1 MKSVMSHNFAGA
13 PQAKHSRST
22 FDRSHGYKSTF
33 DAGDL
38 IPFYFDEALPGDTI
52 SLKVSAFARLATMIY
67 APMDNMVMD
76 VHFFA
81 CPNRLLQTN
90 WVKLQGERDDPSD
103 SIDFTVAQ
111 QTPPTAGYAE
121 LSLAD
126 YFGIPTKIGS
136 GNTPTPNALHFRMY
150 NKTWNQWY
158 RDENLQD
165 SVVVDVDDG
174 PDTDTDYVLLKRG
187 KRHDYFTS
195 CLPWAQK
202 GTAIN
207 LPLGEKAWVKGIASE
222 GQGFSNYVSTVYEA
236 GETSSSNW
244 TGDELKL
251 NNSGSNEWFVQEDPD
266 NAGYPN
272 IYADLSGA
280 TGATI
285 NQWREALQQ
294 QACLEIDARGGT
306 RYPEAIQA
314 HFGVTN
320 PDSRMQYVEYLG
332 GGSSDVNIHPVA
344 QTGESGTT
352 DQGNISAYGTI
363 SMNGVGFTKSFTEHC
378 CLLGLV
384 SVRAD
389 LTYQQGLDR
398 MWSRQTRYD
407 YYMPVFAK
415 LGEQAVLN
423 KEIYCD
429 GTTSEDDLVFGY
441 QEAWAE
447 YRFKKSLI
455 TGQLRSNAA
464 TPLDAWHL
472 SQEFADL
479 PVLGD
484 SFIQESPP
492 VSRIVADATD
502 PEFIFDSFISLKHTR
517 VMPVF
522 SVPFSMARF

>member
-13 PQAKHSRST
+13 PQARVSRSV
-22 FDRSHGYKSTF
+22 FDRSHGYKTTL
-33 DAGDL
+33 DAGY
-38 IPFYFDEALPGDTI
+38 IYPVYADEALPGDTI
-52 SLKVSAFARLATMIY
+52 KLSITAFARMATMIY
-67 APMDNMVMD
+67 APMDNLVMD
-76 VHFFA
+76 FHFFA

-90 WVKLQGERDDPSD
+90 WVKLQGERDDPAD

-121 LSLAD
+121 GSLAD
-126 YFGIPTKIGS
+126 YFGLPTGIGS
-136 GNTPTPNALHFRMY
+136 DNTPTPNALHFRMY
-150 NKTWNQWY
+150 NLTWNQWF

-165 SVVVDVDDG
+165 SVVVDTDDG

-195 CLPWAQK
+195 CLPWPQK
-202 GTAIN
+202 GDAVN
-207 LPLGEKAWVKGIASE
+207 LPIGTSAPVLGIGTEGTGWSASWDTIPIYE
-222 GQGFSNYVSTVYEA
+222 SNATTVTYDWA
-236 GETSSSNW
+236 Q
-244 TGDELKL
+244 KL
-251 NNSGSNEWFVQEDPD
+251 NNSGANEWYAEKASGG
-266 NAGYPN
+266 NYHN
-272 IYADLSGA
+272 IRADLSAA

-285 NQWREALQQ
+285 NKWREALQQ
-294 QACLEIDARGGT
+294 QAAIEIDARGGT
-306 RYPEAIQA
+306 RYPEMIQA

-332 GGSSDVNIHPVA
+332 GGSTPIHIHPVA
-344 QTGESGTT
+344 QTSESGTT
-352 DQGNISAYGTI
+352 DQGNISSFGTASAKGI
-363 SMNGVGFTKSFTEHC
+363 GFTKSFTEHC
-378 CLLGLV
+378 CVLGLV
-384 SVRAD
+384 SIRAD
-389 LTYQQGLDR
+389 LTYQQGIDR

-407 YYMPVFAK
+407 FYMPVFAQ

-429 GTTSEDDLVFGY
+429 GTTSEDDQVFGY

-479 PVLGD
+479 PTLGD
-484 SFIQESPP
+484 TFIQETPP
-492 VSRIVADATD
+492 ISRIVADTND
-502 PEFIFDSFISLKHTR
+502 PEFIFDSYIHLKHIR
-517 VMPVF
+517 PMPVY
-522 SVPFSMARF
+522 SVPASLTRF